1 MLTIKYHFVMSTVN
15 DGKIYRPIDQMVA
28 DVMIQPATKFN
39 LVEFALFMF
48 EVSHVYEDLL
58 YMM

>member
-28 DVMIQPATKFN
+28 DVMIQPATKS
-39 LVEFALFMF
+39 ALFMF